1 MNVRLQPIYDIAELC
16 AQKGVTQAVICPGS
30 RCAPL
35 TLALVRHG
43 DITVRTFSDERS
55 AAFIATGIAHE
66 TQAPALLLCTSGSA
80 AYNFAPAIAEAYFQQ
95 LPLIVFTADRPKEW
109 IDQHDGQ
116 TIRQPGIF
124 GSHVKKSFT
133 LPEDY
138 GHPDAVWYLHRTVN
152 EAINLANEEP
162 KGPVHINVPLREP
175 LYPVGSE
182 KIAYS
187 NNLKVIHAHPTQLS
201 ISEKEK
207 ISLELEKAGL
217 DKNQISSLSGITALG
232 AAQLSGFGVYLLA
245 SSTVGAITSV
255 LGITLPFAFYT
266 GMYSVISFVIGPVG
280 FLVMGVMIYRSFKNV
295 KSWDETLDILKMFIL
310 KRCI

>member
-201 ISEKEK
+201 ISEKEISRLSKK
-207 ISLELEKAGL
+207 INGYSKILVVAGQDDFNDDLVKALEKFSNVVGVPVVGEMLSNLHASQSTIRHADAIVVMQAGRVVETGSHAEL
-217 DKNQISSLSGITALG
+217 VARGG
-232 AAQLSGFGVYLLA
+232 AYARLVQWQM
-245 SSTVGAITSV
+245 
-255 LGITLPFAFYT
+255 T
-266 GMYSVISFVIGPVG
+266 G
-280 FLVMGVMIYRSFKNV
+280 L
-295 KSWDETLDILKMFIL
+295 EAA
-310 KRCI
+310 